1 VDGLDDELEERY
13 TTECCGGSEDP
24 VTAIACLVS
33 CADRSA
39 RDTFEGSRL
48 SYRTPYS
55 SHSDGAREVGAV
67 EQPVPAL
74 DEGNTEELREDGSD
88 DRDDLAEGLIQLG
101 DIGE

>member
-1 VDGLDDELEERY
+1 MGGLDDELEERY
-13 TTECCGGSEDP
+13 GSEDP
-24 VTAIACLVS
+24 VAATGIACLLI
-33 CADRSA
+33 CADRSV

-48 SYRTPYS
+48 SYRTPCS

-67 EQPVPAL
+67 ERPVPAL
-74 DEGNTEELREDGSD
+74 DEGKLEEPREDGSD